1 MANEN
6 IKTNPQR
13 IKENCLFVNRYELKD
28 INFPTHAKNGKNF

>member
-13 IKENCLFVNRYELKD
+13 IKDNRPFVNQYELKD
-28 INFPTHAKNGKNF
+28 IDFPTHAKNGKNF